1 MRRLFMILA
10 VLALTFSLAIGVS
23 AATEASSV
31 SCHATVSSDESCDVT
46 MTAIFRLEEAVSELS
61 FPVPAKASGV
71 TLNGSRVGSSVSG
84 KVRLIDLTQITGG
97 MAGEFSAVITY
108 RLSDVVAFNDEGLLV
123 LEVPLLSGFDYPVK
137 KIECSVMLPGEVVSK
152 PSFVSGYH
160 QTSIEQ
166 DLDFSVAGATVSCSS
181 LKELK
186 DHETLSMRMYVT
198 DTMFPQSVIKLQN
211 LQPFYIIMGVSA
223 GLALLYWILFLR
235 NLPPRFRAVAQPLEG
250 YSGGQLSSVLSL
262 KGADLTM
269 MVFTWAQLGYVLI
282 QMDKRERV
290 LLHKRMDMGNERS
303 LFERK
308 CFNALFGKQDMV
320 DASGLRYALTC
331 QKIARFSPN
340 IQGLVHPNSGSFMLF
355 RIFMTIVGL
364 LDGICIGL
372 TVSAEA
378 AIPWIPGIL
387 MGLLCAIFSWFIQ
400 LWTDG
405 LVSSRKERLY
415 IGMVFMVAWLA
426 ISLFTGTSALDIWVI
441 LGQVLAGLMITFG
454 GRRTPLGRQYMGET
468 LGLLLYLQT
477 IPRTQVVY
485 LSQRDPEFFFSLA
498 PYALALGVEKAFAS
512 RFGRNPQPPCPWL
525 IAPVNDRLTASQWT
539 DIMNRAIRS
548 MRLRQRRM
556 NMDNA
561 FSILRSFI
569 R

>member
-1 MRRLFMILA
+1 VRRVLILLSVLVLIFGMA
-10 VLALTFSLAIGVS
+10 VSVS

-31 SCHATVSSDESCDVT
+31 SCHAIVSSDESCEVT
-46 MTAIFRLEEAVSELS
+46 LTAIFRLEEAVSELT
-61 FPVPAKASGV
+61 FPVPAKASGI

-97 MAGEFSAVITY
+97 MAGEFSAVVTY
-108 RLSDVVAFNDEGLLV
+108 RLNDVVDFTEEGMLL
-123 LEVPLLSGFDYPVK
+123 LDVPLLSGFDYPVK

-160 QTSIEQ
+160 QTNIEQ
-166 DLDFSVAGATVSCSS
+166 DLNFSVAGATVTCSS

-186 DHETLSMRMYVT
+186 DHETLSMRLYVT
-198 DTMFPQSVIKLQN
+198 DAMFPQSVIKLQN
-211 LQPFYIIMGVSA
+211 LQPMYIIMGVSA

-235 NLPPRFRAVAQPLEG
+235 NLPPRFRAMAQPLEG
-250 YSGGQLSSVLSL
+250 YSGGQLGSVLSL

-282 QMDKRERV
+282 QMDKKERV
-290 LLHKRMDMGNERS
+290 LLHKRMEMGNERS

-308 CFNALFGKQDMV
+308 CFNALFGRQTVV
-320 DASGLRYALTC
+320 DTSGVRYAMTC

-340 IQGLVHPNSGSFMLF
+340 IQGLVHPNSGSFMIF
-355 RIFMTIVGL
+355 RVFMTVVGL
-364 LDGICIGL
+364 FDGICLGL
-372 TVSAEA
+372 TVSTEA
-378 AIPWIPGIL
+378 AIPWISGIL
-387 MGLLCAIFSWFIQ
+387 MGLLFAIFSWFIQ
-400 LWTDG
+400 LWSDG
-405 LVSSRKERLY
+405 LVSYRKDRLY
-415 IGMVFMVAWLA
+415 VGMVFMVAWLA
-426 ISLFTGTSALDIWVI
+426 ISLFAGTSALDIWVI
-441 LGQVLAGLMITFG
+441 LGQVLASLLITFG
-454 GRRTPLGRQYMGET
+454 GRRTPLGRQYMGHT

-485 LSQRDPEFFFSLA
+485 LSQRDPEMFHSLA

-512 RFGRNPQPPCPWL
+512 RFGRHPQPPCPWL
-525 IAPVNDRLTASQWT
+525 ITPAGERLTAAQWA
-539 DIMNRAIRS
+539 DVMNRAVRS

-561 FSILRSFI
+561 FSVLRSFI